1 MRNRAMLAALTFA
14 ALAANASAA
23 DIEALTAEAR
33 AAVKG
38 FAVALKGELKAA
50 IEAGGPE
57 HALGVC
63 NSAAPMIGADSSA
76 AYGGEVGRTSLRLR
90 NPANAADAWELA
102 VLEDFEARKAAGE
115 AVAGLE
121 RAEIIGS
128 VFRYMKAILTAELC
142 TKCHGSDI
150 APEVVEL
157 LALHYPEDRARG
169 FAVGD
174 IRGAFTLSKTLE

>member
-1 MRNRAMLAALTFA
+1 MKPMLAALTFA
-14 ALAANASAA
+14 AFAANASAA
-23 DIEALTAEAR
+23 DTEALTAEAR

-38 FAVALKGELKAA
+38 FAVALKAELKAA

-63 NSAAPMIGADSSA
+63 NTAAPMIAADSSA

-90 NPANAADAWELA
+90 NPANAPDAWELA

-121 RAEIIGS
+121 RAEIVGG
-128 VFRYMKAILTAELC
+128 VFRYMKAIPTAEVC
-142 TKCHGSDI
+142 TNCHGTDLK
-150 APEVVEL
+150 PEVTAVLDEF
-157 LALHYPEDRARG
+157 YPTDQARG

-174 IRGAFTLSKTLE
+174 IRGAFTLQKVLE